1 MEEMQTFS
9 EDFVVQPIDCDLQ
22 DRMTLGALLRWAQQI
37 AGDHC
42 EAIGLTTEY
51 LFHHGAVFLLAKV
64 GLELSR
70 PIHSGESFRVT
81 TRPCAPRHAFY
92 NRYTTLCTPKG
103 NGCPDG
109 CALGYW

>member
-42 EAIGLTTEY
+42 G
-51 LFHHGAVFLLAKV
+51 
-64 GLELSR
+64 
-70 PIHSGESFRVT
+70 SG
-81 TRPCAPRHAFY
+81 
-92 NRYTTLCTPKG
+92 
-103 NGCPDG
+103 
-109 CALGYW
+109 